1 MNTKSNRILE
11 IKHFVKINNSLML
24 KILIVGIVMITC
36 FIQTSAARE
45 YSDPTK
51 ETLDEVTF
59 DLMRKN
65 PNVPITKDMVLEELQ
80 KRINQEQLAMA
91 EDQKKLKAAKD
102 KLRSQLKNAMDKI
115 IQSKDTGFMEEI
127 IAKKYGVTQAEAKAM
142 ILSHDARAYEVLRDM
157 IINEEK

>member
-24 KILIVGIVMITC
+24 KILIVGIVIITC
-36 FIQTSAARE
+36 FIQTSTAWE

-65 PNVPITKDMVLEELQ
+65 PNVPITKDMVVEELQ
-80 KRINQEQLAMA
+80 KRINQEQLAML
-91 EDQKKLKAAKD
+91 EDQKKLKAANN

-115 IQSKDTGFMEEI
+115 IQSKDTKFMEEI
-127 IAKKYGVTQAEAKAM
+127 IVKKYGVRQAEAKAM
-142 ILSHDARAYEVLRDM
+142 ILSHDELAYEVLLDM
-157 IINEEK
+157 IVNEGK

>member
-24 KILIVGIVMITC
+24 KILIVGIVIITC

-65 PNVPITKDMVLEELQ
+65 PNVPITKDMVIEELQ

-91 EDQKKLKAAKD
+91 EDQKKLKATKN

-115 IQSKDTGFMEEI
+115 IQSKDTKFMEEI
-127 IAKKYGVTQAEAKAM
+127 IVKKYGVRQAEAKAM
-142 ILSHDARAYEVLRDM
+142 ILSHDERAYEVLRDM
-157 IINEEK
+157 IVNEVE